1 LRNPNLRNVL
11 TVFARRRFFAPNRDG
26 MQTDSHLVDKYL
38 LQSIVVTVILAV
50 FIRLGGDELQVLDP
64 KVA

>member
-1 LRNPNLRNVL
+1 
-11 TVFARRRFFAPNRDG
+11 